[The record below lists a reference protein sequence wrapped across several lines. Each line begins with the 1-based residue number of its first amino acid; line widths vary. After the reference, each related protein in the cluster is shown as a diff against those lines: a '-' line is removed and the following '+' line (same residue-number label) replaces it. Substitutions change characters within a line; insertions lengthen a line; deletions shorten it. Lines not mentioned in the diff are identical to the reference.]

1 MSRGTTSSVGV
12 CGSRDDGDVTEQVD
26 IDVASRE
33 DLAEIV
39 AIRNAV
45 AATSIASFDT
55 RPASVADQLPWF
67 DRTVST
73 GPYRILVARRAGR
86 VLGYASSG
94 RYREHEAFVRT
105 VEVGIGL
112 HADSRGQGIG
122 SRLYRVLFDYL
133 AGQPVHVA
141 VAGIALPND
150 ASVALHRRFG
160 FREVGV
166 FHEYAIKN
174 GQYLSS
180 LWLEK
185 VFTEPA

>member
-1 MSRGTTSSVGV
+1 M
-12 CGSRDDGDVTEQVD
+12 TEQVD
-26 IDVASRE
+26 VEVATRE

-55 RPASVADQLPWF
+55 RPTTVADQLPWF

-73 GPYRILVARRAGR
+73 DPYRILVARRAGR

-94 RYREHEAFVRT
+94 RYREHEAFART
-105 VEVGIGL
+105 VEVGIAL

-133 AGQPVHVA
+133 TSQPVHVA
-141 VAGIALPND
+141 VAGIAIPND

-185 VFTEPA
+185 PFTEQERIGPKSSASSTTSRQ

>member
-133 AGQPVHVA
+133 AGQPVRRTEVERVRAETLVGQAGRVDEDRRLYA
-141 VAGIALPND
+141 VLQSQLGED
-150 ASVALHRRFG
+150 AIDTALHVR
-160 FREVGV
+160 
-166 FHEYAIKN
+166 
-174 GQYLSS
+174 L
-180 LWLEK
+180 
-185 VFTEPA
+185 